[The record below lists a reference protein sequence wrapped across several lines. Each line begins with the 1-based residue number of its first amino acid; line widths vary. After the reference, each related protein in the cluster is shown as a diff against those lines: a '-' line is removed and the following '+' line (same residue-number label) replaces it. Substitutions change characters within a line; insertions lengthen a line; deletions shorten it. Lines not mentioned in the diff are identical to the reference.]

1 MITIYNSAVMEKSV
15 KKMKLR
21 NNANVIAVRTTI
33 VLRALNTAY
42 VTSPSEI
49 NIRWKIIKMQSR
61 Y

>member
-42 VTSPSEI
+42 VTRLSEI

>member
-42 VTSPSEI
+42 VTRSSEI